1 MTDHDDAQQ
10 FTCTGFLLKIF
21 FALNYKFQESKT
33 NQEIK
38 ALQFDLDGTVSIACH
53 NSHQKI
59 RLVNNDAH
67 FTALSTHFV
76 WEFKV
81 KTLEKSKSIMQSMV
95 L

>member
-1 MTDHDDAQQ
+1 MMYNNLIN
-10 FTCTGFLLKIF
+10 TGFPLKIF

-33 NQEIK
+33 NQAIK
-38 ALQFDLDGTVSIACH
+38 VLQFDLDGTVSIACH
-53 NSHQKI
+53 TSNQKI